1 MNSVLL
7 TARDPLRAGDG
18 PHAARAARDLAAE
31 GHDVVLVLLEDA
43 VVLARAGHRDA
54 VVLEEA
60 LHAGVQVLA
69 EEEALSR
76 RAVARLGEGVAATG
90 MSEVVDL
97 LLGWSVRQAW
107 L

>member
-1 MNSVLL
+1 MNTLVL

-18 PHAARAARDLAAE
+18 THAARAARDLASD

-43 VVLARAGHRDA
+43 VVLARAGHRQA
-54 VVLEEA
+54 LELEEA

-69 EEEALSR
+69 EEEALAR
-76 RAVARLGEGVAATG
+76 RAVARLGAGVKPTG

-97 LLGWSVRQAW
+97 LFGWAERQAW

>member
-1 MNSVLL
+1 MRTVIL
-7 TARDPLRAGDG
+7 TARDPLGAGDG
-18 PHAARAARDLAAE
+18 SHAARAARELAAE

-54 VVLEEA
+54 VSLEEA
-60 LHAGVQVLA
+60 IHAGVQVLA
-69 EEEALSR
+69 EEEALAR
-76 RAVARLGEGVAATG
+76 RAVQRLGEGVKPTG

-97 LLGWSVRQAW
+97 LLGWSERQAW

>member
-1 MNSVLL
+1 MRTVIL
-7 TARDPLRAGDG
+7 TARDPLRSGDG
-18 PHAARAARDLAAE
+18 NHAARSARELAGD

-43 VVLARAGHRDA
+43 VVLARAGHREA

-60 LHAGVQVLA
+60 IHAGVQVIA
-69 EEEALSR
+69 EEEALAR
-76 RAVARLGEGVAATG
+76 RAVQRLGAGIKPTG

-97 LLGWSVRQAW
+97 LLGWSQRQAW

>member
-1 MNSVLL
+1 MNTLVL

-18 PHAARAARDLAAE
+18 AHPARAARDLAVD

-43 VVLARAGHRDA
+43 VVLARAGHREA
-54 VVLEEA
+54 LVLEEA
-60 LHAGVQVLA
+60 IHAGVQVLA
-69 EEEALSR
+69 EEDALAR
-76 RAVARLGEGVAATG
+76 RAVARVGEGVKTTG

-97 LLGWSVRQAW
+97 LFGWSARQAW